1 MNLATLIGLVL
12 GIVLI
17 GYASA
22 LSAAGAGLGL
32 GALWDLVSL
41 LIVVGGALAATAIA
55 FKLSEVLSLIKSMKM
70 IFADDPFTMKDVVV
84 DFISL
89 AESQRKGELGKALEG
104 VPESMPFRLK
114 IVQIGC
120 QYVAD
125 GYKKEDIRDILE
137 NMEEFRAI
145 REGQRANVMK
155 TLGVY
160 TPAFGMVGTLIGL
173 VFMLGGMALPPEPGV
188 DPAAKLGSSM
198 AVALI
203 TTLYGALFANFIFLP
218 FADKLKGKSEGKKV
232 ESAMIL
238 EGVMLIFDKTHPMLV
253 RDKLNAFLESGDRI
267 KEEE

>member
-12 GIVLI
+12 GTGLI
-17 GYASA
+17 GYASN
-22 LSAAGAGLGL
+22 LSAKGAGLGL

-41 LIVVGGALAATAIA
+41 LIVVGGALAATAVA
-55 FKLSEVLSLIKSMKM
+55 FKMSEVTTLIKSMKR
-70 IFADDPFTMKDVVV
+70 IFADDAFTKTDIVL
-84 DFISL
+84 DFMVL
-89 AESQRKGELGKALEG
+89 AEAQRKGELAKALESP
-104 VPESMPFRLK
+104 PETMPFRLK
-114 IVQIGC
+114 TAQVGC
-120 QYVAD
+120 QYIAD
-125 GYKKEDIRDILE
+125 GQKKEDIRTILE

-145 REGQRANVMK
+145 REGQQANVMK
-155 TLGVY
+155 TIGVY

-188 DPAAKLGSSM
+188 DPAAKLGGSM

-232 ESAMIL
+232 ESALIL
-238 EGVMLIFDKTHPMLV
+238 AGVMLINDKTHPFLI
-253 RDKLNAFLESGDRI
+253 RDQLNAFLDSAERV